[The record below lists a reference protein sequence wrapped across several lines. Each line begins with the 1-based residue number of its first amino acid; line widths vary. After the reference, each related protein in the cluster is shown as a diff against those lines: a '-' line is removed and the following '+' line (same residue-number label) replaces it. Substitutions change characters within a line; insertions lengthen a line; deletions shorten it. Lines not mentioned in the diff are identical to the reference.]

1 MRPVDITVFGGTGFL
16 GRRIVE
22 CLVHNGLGVRIAVR
36 HPDYVPFAGD
46 FIDAVEVVRADIR
59 NEAEVRAAIKGARV
73 AVNAVSLYAEGK
85 GLTYKAIHVEG
96 ARTLARAAAEAGL
109 ASLVHI
115 SGIGANPKALN
126 RYIRNRGL
134 GEAAARE
141 AFARTIVVRPSV
153 LFGPGDSF
161 LTVLDKVTRRM
172 PVIPLFGKGETR
184 LQPVHV
190 DDVAEAVALLAVEG
204 GKTDTYELGGPQALA
219 YADLLK
225 LVMSLTGRNRKLV
238 ALPLPVWRVAAL
250 LSRLLPRPPVTATQ
264 VALMSRDNVVSE
276 GIAGFAELGI
286 TPVSIADSAREILA
300 PPRNGGAPQA
310 S

>member
-1 MRPVDITVFGGTGFL
+1 MRPLDITVFGGTGFL

-59 NEAEVRAAIKGARV
+59 NEAEVRAAIKDTRV
-73 AVNAVSLYAEGK
+73 AINAVSLYAESK
-85 GLTYKAIHVEG
+85 GLTYKAIHVDG
-96 ARTLARAAAEAGL
+96 ARTLAKAAAEAGL

-115 SGIGANPKALN
+115 SGIGADPKALN
-126 RYIRNRGL
+126 RYIRTRGL

-141 AFARTIVVRPSV
+141 AFAGTIVVRPSV

-161 LTVLDKVTRRM
+161 LSLLDKLTRRM
-172 PVIPLFGKGETR
+172 PVIPLFGKGEAR
-184 LQPVHV
+184 IQPVHV

-204 GKTDTYELGGPQALA
+204 GKSDTYELGGPRAFA

-225 LVMSLTGRNRKLV
+225 LVMSLTGRSRTLV
-238 ALPLPVWRVAAL
+238 AMPLPVWRAAAL
-250 LSRLLPRPPVTATQ
+250 FSRLLPRPPITATQ
-264 VALMSRDNVVSE
+264 VALMSRDNVVAE
-276 GIAGFAELGI
+276 GAAGFAALGI
-286 TPVSIADSAREILA
+286 VPVSIADSAAEIF
-300 PPRNGGAPQA
+300 
-310 S
+310 SFS